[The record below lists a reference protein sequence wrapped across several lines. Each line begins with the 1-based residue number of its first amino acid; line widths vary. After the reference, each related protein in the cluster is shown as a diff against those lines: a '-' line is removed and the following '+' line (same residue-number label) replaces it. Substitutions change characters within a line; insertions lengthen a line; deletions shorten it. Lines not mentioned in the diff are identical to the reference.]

1 MTKKMYESAI
11 LINAALEDN
20 QIQSIISHVKELI
33 SSNDGEITD
42 VEDWGRKR
50 LAYMIKKSKIGYYII
65 FQFNA
70 YPQII
75 STLEKF
81 YKLDENILRYLNI
94 KLTTNALEQIEKN
107 KKQSLAEANDIIVEE
122 KIIAKAENNIK
133 DSIKNILQDL
143 DISDT
148 EHLQ

>member
-1 MTKKMYESAI
+1 MTKIMYESAV
-11 LINAALEDN
+11 LINAALEED
-20 QIQSIISHVKELI
+20 QIQSLISRIKELI

-42 VEDWGRKR
+42 IEDWGRKR

-81 YKLDENILRYLNI
+81 YKLDENILRYLTI
-94 KLTTNALEQIEKN
+94 KLTKNALEQIEKN
-107 KKQSLAEANDIIVEE
+107 KALSLAEANNVIVEDD
-122 KIIAKAENNIK
+122 KIAKAENDVK
-133 DSIKNILQDL
+133 DSNETKEN
-143 DISDT
+143 S
-148 EHLQ
+148 

>member
-1 MTKKMYESAI
+1 MIKKMYESAI
-11 LINAALEDN
+11 LINAALEEN
-20 QIQSIISHVKELI
+20 QIQSIISHIKELI
-33 SSNDGEITD
+33 SSNDGELID

-94 KLTTNALEQIEKN
+94 RLTNDALEQIEKN
-107 KKQSLAEANDIIVEE
+107 KKQSLAEANDKIVED
-122 KIIAKAENNIK
+122 KVIAKAENKIT
-133 DSIKNILQDL
+133 DS
-143 DISDT
+143 T
-148 EHLQ
+148 ETE

>member
-1 MTKKMYESAI
+1 MIKKMYESAI

-20 QIQSIISHVKELI
+20 QIQSIISHIKELI

-42 VEDWGRKR
+42 IEDWGRKR

-75 STLEKF
+75 SKLEKF

-94 KLTTNALEQIEKN
+94 KLTIGALEQIEKN
-107 KKQSLAEANDIIVEE
+107 KKQSLAEANDKIVEDE
-122 KIIAKAENNIK
+122 INAKAESKII
-133 DSIKNILQDL
+133 DS
-143 DISDT
+143 T
-148 EHLQ
+148 ETE

>member
-1 MTKKMYESAI
+1 MTKKMYESAVI
-11 LINAALEDN
+11 INAALEED
-20 QIQSIISHVKELI
+20 QIQSIISRIKELI

-42 VEDWGRKR
+42 IEDWGRKR

-81 YKLDENILRYLNI
+81 YKLDENILRYLSI
-94 KLTTNALEQIEKN
+94 KLTKNALEQIEKN
-107 KKQSLAEANDIIVEE
+107 KALSLTEATNVIVEDNKVAE
-122 KIIAKAENNIK
+122 VENNVK
-133 DSIKNILQDL
+133 DSNE
-143 DISDT
+143 T
-148 EHLQ
+148 EENS

>member
-1 MTKKMYESAI
+1 MTKKMYESAV
-11 LINAALEDN
+11 LINAALEED
-20 QIQSIISHVKELI
+20 QIQSIISRIKELI
-33 SSNDGEITD
+33 SSSDGEITD

-81 YKLDENILRYLNI
+81 YKLDENILRYLSI
-94 KLTTNALEQIEKN
+94 KLTKNALEQIEKN
-107 KKQSLAEANDIIVEE
+107 KAQSLAEADNVIVEDD
-122 KIIAKAENNIK
+122 KIAKVENDVK
-133 DSIKNILQDL
+133 DSNETEKN
-143 DISDT
+143 S
-148 EHLQ
+148 

>member
-1 MTKKMYESAI
+1 MIKKMYESAI

-20 QIQSIISHVKELI
+20 QIQSIISHIKELI
-33 SSNDGEITD
+33 SSNEGEIID
-42 VEDWGRKR
+42 IEDWGRKR

-70 YPQII
+70 YPQTI

-94 KLTTNALEQIEKN
+94 RLTKNALEQIERN
-107 KKQSLAEANDIIVEE
+107 KKQSLAEAEITVVKEDTAV
-122 KIIAKAENNIK
+122 KAEENNIK
-133 DSIKNILQDL
+133 DSIE
-143 DISDT
+143 T
-148 EHLQ
+148 E

>member
-1 MTKKMYESAI
+1 MYESAV
-11 LINAALEDN
+11 LINAALEED
-20 QIQSIISHVKELI
+20 QIQSLISRIKELI

-42 VEDWGRKR
+42 IEDWGRKR

-81 YKLDENILRYLNI
+81 YKLDENILRYLTI
-94 KLTTNALEQIEKN
+94 KLTKNALEQIEKN
-107 KKQSLAEANDIIVEE
+107 KALSLAEANNVIVEDD
-122 KIIAKAENNIK
+122 KITKAENNVK
-133 DSIKNILQDL
+133 DSSETEKN
-143 DISDT
+143 S
-148 EHLQ
+148 

>member
-1 MTKKMYESAI
+1 MTKKMYESAV
-11 LINAALEDN
+11 LISAALEED
-20 QIQSIISHVKELI
+20 QIQSIISRIKELI

-42 VEDWGRKR
+42 IEDWGRKR

-81 YKLDENILRYLNI
+81 YKLDENILRYLTI
-94 KLTTNALEQIEKN
+94 KLTKNALEQIEKN
-107 KKQSLAEANDIIVEE
+107 KALALAEANNVIVEDD
-122 KIIAKAENNIK
+122 KIAKAENDVK
-133 DSIKNILQDL
+133 DSNETKEN
-143 DISDT
+143 S
-148 EHLQ
+148 

>member
-1 MTKKMYESAI
+1 MIKKMYESAI

-20 QIQSIISHVKELI
+20 QIQSIISHIKEII

-42 VEDWGRKR
+42 IEDWGRKR

-94 KLTTNALEQIEKN
+94 KLTNNALEQIEKN
-107 KKQSLAEANDIIVEE
+107 KKQSLAEANDIIVEDE
-122 KIIAKAENNIK
+122 INAKAESKII
-133 DSIKNILQDL
+133 DS
-143 DISDT
+143 T
-148 EHLQ
+148 ETE